1 MNLLEKINKAGTS
14 IIMTTHNQE
23 LVDRYPH
30 THWQLEG
37 GELIQG
43 KKSETIISVNAFKAQ
58 LIKFLPPELVQKL
71 APLNPDE
78 KEDLLNLTPSFLKNQ
93 LKFTDKE
100 VSLLTANLKISRNM
114 NLVWATTMKY
124 IRRNPG
130 LLASVVII
138 TVTFSLIRVFVM
150 NQFAAKAVTYLQSQP
165 TLSVFYDS
173 KEKEENIVA
182 FKTFLEKKEGV
193 LKVTYSTSADIQK
206 QYLTSIGIAP
216 EQQGQY
222 TFDANQI
229 RILRV
234 QLKPG
239 ADYKPFLQMVDDEKN
254 KGALIID
261 KVFFQ
266 DIVEKIRQ
274 FSNTVIAGSLGITV
288 FLLIVSVVLV
298 FLTIGFT
305 INRFRKKS
313 RSWIW
318 LGQIRK

>member
-1 MNLLEKINKAGTS
+1 
-14 IIMTTHNQE
+14 
-23 LVDRYPH
+23 
-30 THWQLEG
+30 
-37 GELIQG
+37 
-43 KKSETIISVNAFKAQ
+43 
-58 LIKFLPPELVQKL
+58 
-71 APLNPDE
+71 
-78 KEDLLNLTPSFLKNQ
+78 
-93 LKFTDKE
+93 
-100 VSLLTANLKISRNM
+100 M

-130 LLASVVII
+130 LSLASVVII
-138 TVTFSLIRVFVM
+138 TVTFSLGSVFFVM

-182 FKTFLEKKEGV
+182 FKTFLEKKDGV

-305 INRFRKKS
+305 INRFSQEIEIMDLVGADPKVIAMPFMYQGAVYGVVAATVSFLTLMLFWVLVNVILKDNILFKFIHDLMS
-313 RSWIW
+313 SVGLEALFYPSWLFAVFGAIE
-318 LGQIRK
+318 LGLGAFIGYGCAFFATKRYIK